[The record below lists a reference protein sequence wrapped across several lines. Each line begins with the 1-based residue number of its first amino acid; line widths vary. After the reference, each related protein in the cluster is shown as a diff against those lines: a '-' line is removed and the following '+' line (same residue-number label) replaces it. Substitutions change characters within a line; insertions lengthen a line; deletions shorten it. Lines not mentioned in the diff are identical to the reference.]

1 MNGYIY
7 NIHTK
12 DIATVILNITGSNEK
27 TIYNDENSTTAGENG
42 AIGLSELVYKEG
54 EKFEIGGE

>member
-12 DIATVILNITGSNEK
+12 EITTVVFNITGSNEK
-27 TIYNDENSTTAGENG
+27 AIYNSEMSATAGENG
-42 AIGLSELVYKEG
+42 AVGLSELVYDEG